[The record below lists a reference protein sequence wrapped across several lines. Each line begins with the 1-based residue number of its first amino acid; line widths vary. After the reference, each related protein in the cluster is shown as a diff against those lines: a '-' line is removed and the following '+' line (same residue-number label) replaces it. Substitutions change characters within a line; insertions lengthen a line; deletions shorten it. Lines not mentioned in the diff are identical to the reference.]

1 MEFAGWRQISGQVF
15 LPLFCNEFAFGRM
28 RKAYSCKIKQ
38 PLQKTLAHLFAA
50 FMPKS
55 FVRQLTDLD

>member
-1 MEFAGWRQISGQVF
+1 MQ
-15 LPLFCNEFAFGRM
+15 N
-28 RKAYSCKIKQ
+28 
-38 PLQKTLAHLFAA
+38 KTAITKNLAHLFAA